1 MTEALTTAQR
11 LRAYALTGADEIVL
25 TLTPA
30 QAREMAD
37 ALDRADAETAA
48 HGMRLHNLEWRVD
61 RWEREVLERSRWW
74 FVALLLGWLAM
85 VFAA

>member
-25 TLTPA
+25 TMTPA
-30 QAREMAD
+30 RARELAD
-37 ALDRADAETAA
+37 ALDQADAEVCA
-48 HGMRLHNLEWRVD
+48 HRLRLHNLEWRVD

-85 VFAA
+85 VFEA